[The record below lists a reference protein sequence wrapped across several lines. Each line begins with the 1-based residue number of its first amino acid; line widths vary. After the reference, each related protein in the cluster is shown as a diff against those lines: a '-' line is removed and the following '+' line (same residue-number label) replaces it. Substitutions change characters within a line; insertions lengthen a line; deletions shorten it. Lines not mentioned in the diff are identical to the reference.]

1 MEHIK
6 RPYMERL
13 AGGHDKP
20 GFMIEKEFLIFNK
33 PIVSASSNL
42 WNPPT
47 DIYETGDNIL
57 VKMDISGIKK
67 DNVNISLTDNIL
79 TVRGERCG
87 DFKHSKTCFY
97 QVEIRYGLFEKRII
111 VPKPVIE
118 NNIQARYTDGFLVIV
133 LPKAEEV
140 LTDSRLPG

>member
-6 RPYMERL
+6 RPFTERI
-13 AGGHDKP
+13 AGGHEKS

-33 PIVSASSNL
+33 PIVSMSSNL

-47 DIYETGDNIL
+47 DVYETGDNIF
-57 VKMDISGIKK
+57 VKIDISGIRK
-67 DNVNISLTDNIL
+67 DNVNIAFKDNVL

-97 QVEIRYGLFEKRII
+97 QVEIRYGLFEKQII
-111 VPKPVIE
+111 IPKPVKG
-118 NNIQARYTDGFLVIV
+118 NDIQAKYTDGFLVIA
-133 LPKAEEV
+133 LPKVEQV
-140 LTDSRLPG
+140 LTGSRLSD